1 MKKFLLLIITGTF
14 LQETDAQHSVLN
26 IGDKMPD
33 IYLGKFLNDPLNKLK
48 LSDLKG
54 KLVILDFWN
63 IHCAVCITG
72 MPKMDSLQKKF
83 NKQLQIITVTYNNEK
98 EIENLFSRLPI
109 SRPEVPFIIEDTI
122 LNKLFPHEGDP
133 LHVWI
138 NQEGIISAITFD
150 YNTNNESVGS
160 FLNGIDPKLTRRWD
174 FGFNINYPLVSE
186 QNSPLLNM
194 ATNYSVLYKGLD
206 EYSDRHSIR
215 NAGELIQVINAD
227 LLRLYKIAYNN
238 ELYGFNVNNISL
250 RTNNRII
257 LEVKDLKPFFPPAQE
272 ARIASWINKNIY
284 SYELKLPRNKQDK
297 KFLFMRADLNRYLP
311 YKAGIEKRKM
321 KCLALVC
328 IKKNEPLK
336 TRIPSAVP
344 LARSMIDGNSLV
356 LINKPV
362 ISLISEIIYSNADF
376 PLPIVDA
383 TNFKANIDITIKT
396 SLSDLERLNKELNM
410 SGLALVKTDK
420 IIDILV
426 IRDQ

>member
-257 LEVKDLKPFFPPAQE
+257 LEVKDLKPFFPPAEE